1 MRVPRAGRLL
11 LGVLA
16 VVVVVGPGA
25 PLPAASQPAAAG
37 LTGSGPVGSGPVG
50 SGPVGSR
57 PVGSLPA
64 PVPGRPGGGAFS
76 VLQLNLCN
84 SGMASCYRGGRAVPE
99 ATAVVASTRPDV
111 VTADEI
117 CRHDLTS
124 LAAGMRQAFPGDGV
138 YWQFQSVHGRD
149 DSLSSCVDGDLY
161 GIGIVVHRPA
171 GSPGVVAR
179 GGEYPGQDGHHGE
192 RRVWECLYA
201 IGSRYVCATHLSAFD
216 RDRAL
221 AQCRYLMRTAIP
233 EARIRLGGDFPT
245 VVGGDLNLPDGGSPN
260 AGDCAPAGWVS
271 AGDGGVQHV
280 LATGDHAVVSV
291 RRLGMSYTDH
301 PGLLVTLRPA

>member
-1 MRVPRAGRLL
+1 VGVGRAARLL
-11 LGVLA
+11 FGILVVA
-16 VVVVVGPGA
+16 VAVGPAA
-25 PLPAASQPAAAG
+25 PLPAASRSSAAP
-37 LTGSGPVGSGPVG
+37 PVGSPPV
-50 SGPVGSR
+50 
-57 PVGSLPA
+57 SLPA
-64 PVPGRPGGGAFS
+64 GPPPAGAAPAPGGLPGAGALS
-76 VLQLNLCN
+76 VLQVNLCN
-84 SGMASCYRGGRAVPE
+84 SGMASCYRGGQAVPE
-99 ATAVVASTRPDV
+99 AAAVIATTRPDV

-117 CRHDLTS
+117 CRRDLTA
-124 LAAGMRQAFPGDGV
+124 LGAGMRQAFPGDAV

-171 GSPGVVAR
+171 GSPGVVSR
-179 GGEYPGQDGHHGE
+179 GGEYPGQDGE
-192 RRVWECLYA
+192 RRVWECLYS

-233 EARIRLGGDFPT
+233 DARARLGGDFPT
-245 VVGGDLNLPDGGSPN
+245 VVGGDLNLTDGGSPN

-280 LATGDHAVVSV
+280 LATGDHTVVSI